1 MDGAPDDDR
10 VRLKVW
16 NLPQV
21 EGKHQYNNMPAYL
34 QIRQF
39 NELAEQFKQTP
50 FKETFGGFLFG
61 GPCGVGKTTL
71 GMRLAM
77 EMDMVCID
85 HDEIKSKVGASCSV
99 TRLDL
104 HQCLLKGL
112 ELHGHPERF
121 IFALGGDSIFRPG
134 AENLNRLDQVNAVK
148 EGFGLIV
155 VVLTAEEGKLKRRFV
170 LTKSR
175 NPEEFKV
182 IWNNW
187 LNIELPYW
195 MCCGDYFIDTSG
207 LELSDRA

>member
-1 MDGAPDDDR
+1 
-10 VRLKVW
+10 
-16 NLPQV
+16 
-21 EGKHQYNNMPAYL
+21 MPAHY

-39 NELAEQFKQTP
+39 HELAELLMQNP
-50 FKETFGGFLFG
+50 FKETFVGFLLS

-71 GMRLAM
+71 GMRLATKM
-77 EMDMVCID
+77 NAACID
-85 HDEIKSKVGASCSV
+85 HDEIKGEVSASFSACSV
-99 TRLDL
+99 ARLDL

-112 ELHGHPERF
+112 ELHGHPKRF

-134 AENLNRLDQVNAVK
+134 AENLNRLDQVYAVK
-148 EGFGLIV
+148 DRFGLIV
-155 VVLTAEEGKLKRRFV
+155 VVLTAEEGELKRRFL

-187 LNIELPYW
+187 LNIELPFW
-195 MCCGDYFIDTSG
+195 MCCGDYFIDTSD